1 MFPRLL
7 GIHAFPVDVNGV
19 AAGLHFVPQQHP
31 HVLHV
36 TAYVEELLRLHV
48 IRVLPLV
55 RRVEVHLRITQADDQ
70 PVARAAPVLRH
81 DDARIAHQP
90 QRSREGNAPREHAVG
105 VSGEAATRGVVELH
119 DVRTGILTQHLV
131 GRRTAPGKVPLPA
144 SEVAELVR
152 GRVHQDGVLV
162 ERAAWVRA
170 VCEPRG
176 REVAVRPRVVVV
188 AARTLVAK
196 QHVQV
201 LRSRVWD
208 VIAVPVYVYQGRRR
222 PSPPD
227 EAVGVRGR
235 SDRDLESIY

>member
-7 GIHAFPVDVNGV
+7 VIHAFPVDVDRV
-19 AAGLHFVPQQHP
+19 AGGLHFVPQQHP
-31 HVLHV
+31 HALHV

-48 IRVLPLV
+48 VRRLPLV

-70 PVARAAPVLRH
+70 PVARAPPVLRH

-105 VSGEAATRGVVELH
+105 VSGVAAPRGVVELH
-119 DVRTGILTQHLV
+119 DVRARVLTQHLV

-144 SEVAELVR
+144 SEVAEPVR

-162 ERAAWVRA
+162 GRAAWVRA
-170 VCEPRG
+170 VVEPRG
-176 REVAVRPRVVVV
+176 REVAVRPRVVAV
-188 AARTLVAK
+188 AVRTLVAE
-196 QHVQV
+196 QHVEV
-201 LRSRVWD
+201 LRPRVRY
-208 VIAVPVYVYQGRRR
+208 VIAVPVYVYQGRRG
-222 PSPPD
+222 PLPPD
-227 EAVGVRGR
+227 EAVGVRVW